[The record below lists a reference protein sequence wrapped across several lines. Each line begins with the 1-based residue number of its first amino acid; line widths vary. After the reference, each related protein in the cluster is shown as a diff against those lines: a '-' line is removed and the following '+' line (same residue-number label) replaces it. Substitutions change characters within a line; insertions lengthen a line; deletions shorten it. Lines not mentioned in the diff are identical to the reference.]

1 MIRRPPRSTRTDT
14 LCPYTTLFRSTTAAS
29 MDRDWSG
36 CCDRQHQDFTWRC
49 PLYVRYTVLKRG
61 VVRRLF
67 AVEQLVF
74 AQQPAELVLGQMQKF
89 SSLALVVAAVFER
102 LADPAH
108 LELGH
113 RVLEPRSEESRV
125 GQECFSTWRF

>member
-1 MIRRPPRSTRTDT
+1 MQPARTTIARRVPCPRA
-14 LCPYTTLFRSTTAAS
+14 TTAAS

-49 PLYVRYTVLKRG
+49 PLYVRCTVLKRG

-74 AQQPAELVLGQMQKF
+74 
-89 SSLALVVAAVFER
+89 
-102 LADPAH
+102 
-108 LELGH
+108 
-113 RVLEPRSEESRV
+113 RSEEHTSELQSLMRISYAV
-125 GQECFSTWRF
+125 FCLKKKITNKQSTHTLHYYMTDTSKPLDKIH

>member
-1 MIRRPPRSTRTDT
+1 MQPARTTIARRVPCPRA
-14 LCPYTTLFRSTTAAS
+14 TTAAS

-49 PLYVRYTVLKRG
+49 PLYVRCTVLKRG

-74 AQQPAELVLGQMQKF
+74 AQQPAELVIGQMQKF
-89 SSLALVVAAVFER
+89 SSLAQIGRASCRER
-102 LADPAH
+102 
-108 LELGH
+108 
-113 RVLEPRSEESRV
+113 VC
-125 GQECFSTWRF
+125 Q